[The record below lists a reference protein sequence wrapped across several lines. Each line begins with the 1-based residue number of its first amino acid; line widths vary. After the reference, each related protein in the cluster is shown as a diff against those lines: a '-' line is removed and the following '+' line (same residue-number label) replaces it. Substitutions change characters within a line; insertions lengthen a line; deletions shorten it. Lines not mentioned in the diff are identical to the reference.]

1 LNAFI
6 EQVRRRVLGGEPF
19 SFARPGVRFL
29 LKDENRYRALCR
41 FGLEDNLINCLIAR
55 YLRDFLDR
63 IFDSASYAFRSPNAQ
78 GVMPTHHGAFETL
91 FQLKYAAPRQDFY
104 VAECDIQ
111 GFYDTVHHGISLGG
125 LERLIRELTDRS
137 PGCEFHPRAR
147 EVFRAYLDCFSF
159 PRNVIMDSQERFK
172 RDHPKAIVPW
182 PEGELRRYYVDPQRE
197 PIGVPQGG
205 ALSCI
210 IANIVLDHADKR
222 VRRAIDR
229 LGTEIHYFRYC
240 DDMILLASNETHC
253 RLVFEEYLRAL
264 EELRLPYHIPQRV
277 DSYSKQFWKIKSKNA
292 YRWTGSKGPGCVPWI
307 QFVGYQIRYD
317 GLVRIKKK
325 SIEKHLRKI
334 RNATDHL
341 KCGLLGK
348 RRDGTLGRPVTGTK
362 RQVMLSL
369 LWKLTSMGVGRVNL
383 KDSSSTR
390 PGMCWAAGFKGLHGK
405 PLVPGFLKRL
415 DREREK
421 QLLRMDQAR
430 IPYGEGVSTRHSGRG
445 MRPLPGGLPF
455 SYLGQFQD
463 YEGRRL
469 INNPYRPWFR
479 RFISHPLFLAAHYH
493 QRLFRIARKWLRS
506 MGALLLHFSKNRLCK

>member
-1 LNAFI
+1 
-6 EQVRRRVLGGEPF
+6 
-19 SFARPGVRFL
+19 
-29 LKDENRYRALCR
+29 
-41 FGLEDNLINCLIAR
+41 
-55 YLRDFLDR
+55 
-63 IFDSASYAFRSPNAQ
+63 
-78 GVMPTHHGAFETL
+78 MPTHHGAFETL
-91 FQLKYAAPRQDFY
+91 FQLKCAAPRQDFY

-111 GFYDTVHHGISLGG
+111 GFYDTVHHGIALGG
-125 LERLIRELTDRS
+125 LENLVEELNERS
-137 PGCEFHPRAR
+137 PGCVFHPRAR
-147 EVFRAYLDCFSF
+147 EVFRAYLDCYNF
-159 PRNVIMDSQERFK
+159 PCNVIMDSQERFK

-182 PEGELRRYYVDPQRE
+182 PEEGLGKYYAIPRSE

-210 IANIVLDHADKR
+210 IANIVLDYADRR

-229 LGTEIHYFRYC
+229 LGTDIHYFRYC
-240 DDMILLASNETHC
+240 DDMILLASNESHC
-253 RLVFEEYLRAL
+253 RLVFDEYLAAL
-264 EELRLPYHIPQRV
+264 EELRLPYHIPQKV
-277 DSYSKQFWKIKSKNA
+277 NSYSKQFWKIKSKNP
-292 YRWTGSKGPGCVPWI
+292 YRWTGKKGPGCVPWI

-325 SIEKHLRKI
+325 SVEKHLRKI

-341 KCGLLGK
+341 KFGLLGK
-348 RRDGTLGRPVTGTK
+348 RRDGTLGRPVTATK

-369 LWKLTSMGVGRVNL
+369 LWKLTSLGVGRVNL
-383 KDSSSTR
+383 KDSNARR

-455 SYLGQFQD
+455 SYLGQFPN

-469 INNPYRPWFR
+469 INNPYRPWFQ

-493 QRLFRIARKWLRS
+493 QRLFRTARKWLRS
-506 MGALLLHFSKNRLCK
+506 MWALLPSLLQKPNM